1 MREQGVDAGPGLGF
15 VEDEFGLT
23 VFLPDG
29 VVALDFHGAERIAGL
44 QDPVANP
51 EIVTSVENAERQARD
66 YQRAFHA
73 AKYRLERF
81 PLPRSSELRFA
92 PARESGASHV
102 WEP

>member
-1 MREQGVDAGPGLGF
+1 MTGLMTVLNGF
-15 VEDEFGLT
+15 NKKILIMKRDNTL
-23 VFLPDG
+23 
-29 VVALDFHGAERIAGL
+29 AERIASL

-66 YQRAFHA
+66 HQRAFHA